1 MMDGQ
6 AIGARAVADVLPR
19 ALPSEAIGPRAAGTR
34 DHERGTAEGEVR
46 QARASRADRATTAT
60 RP

>member
-1 MMDGQ
+1 MDGQ
-6 AIGARAVADVLPR
+6 AIGALATADVLPR

-34 DHERGTAEGEVR
+34 APESHSENAEPRTGKGGDAQRV
-46 QARASRADRATTAT
+46 AHAT